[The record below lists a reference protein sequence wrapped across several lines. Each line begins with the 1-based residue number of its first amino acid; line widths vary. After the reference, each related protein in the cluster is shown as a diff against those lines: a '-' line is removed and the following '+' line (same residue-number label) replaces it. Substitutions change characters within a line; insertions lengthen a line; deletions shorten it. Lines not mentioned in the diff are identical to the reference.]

1 MMMVVVSY
9 DVETNDRLGAKRLR
23 HVAKICENY
32 GVRIQNSVFECLV
45 DYAHLEMLKEE
56 LLDEIDDEQDSLY
69 FFNIGK
75 NYKHKIECFGSKHA
89 AALDEPLIF

>member
-1 MMMVVVSY
+1 MMVVVSY

-45 DYAHLEMLKEE
+45 DYAHLELLKEE